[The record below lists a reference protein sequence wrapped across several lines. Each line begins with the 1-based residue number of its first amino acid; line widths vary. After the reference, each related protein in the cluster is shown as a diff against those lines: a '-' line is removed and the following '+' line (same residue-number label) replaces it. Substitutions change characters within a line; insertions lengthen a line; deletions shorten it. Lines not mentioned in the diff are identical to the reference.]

1 MMYGFTQLL
10 SATVTLAELAGHTY
24 RVIEL
29 IDCLSDVEEIAT
41 QWSRDEN
48 ENENDENENDNDNSN
63 NGNSNDDDNKT
74 QNRHEAVTA
83 STNNNTQ
90 LHRIKLELTM
100 DDITTTTGINSESL
114 PSSSIRLLTSLR
126 LCVSV
131 PTNPNVPPVLLRTT
145 TTAAGEGDNNSTT
158 NNNNKNNSGNNSDD
172 IGSNNFLIQS
182 KYRGDVPLLNNITI
196 DVKPKGKI
204 LIRGPPGVGK
214 SSILRTVCRLWP
226 MGQPPSDGVDNNR
239 DETTG
244 LSSPPSSVISCIPP
258 IWDHYSSSSS
268 AATAATVKRDN
279 RDSNGSS
286 EDALVYLALPQAAPF
301 RIGMQTSLFEQLT
314 YPLIISKRDTTVRR
328 KVKEA
333 LQIVGLPQIVVKAN
347 GLDTKHSHMKWT
359 TMMSPGQ
366 RQLFA
371 CARVF
376 VHMPAL
382 VLLDEATRYV
392 HAYCVH
398 IHIYIYRPFLSSFS
412 NDLRL
417 VTNTTNTA

>member
-41 QWSRDEN
+41 RWSCDEN
-48 ENENDENENDNDNSN
+48 YKENDENENENDNDNSN

-145 TTAAGEGDNNSTT
+145 TTAAGEG
-158 NNNNKNNSGNNSDD
+158 NNNNNNNNNSGNSDD
-172 IGSNNFLIQS
+172 IGDNNFLIQS
-182 KYRGDVPLLNNITI
+182 KYHGDVPLLNNITI

-226 MGQPPSDGVDNNR
+226 MGQQPSDGVDNNR

-279 RDSNGSS
+279 RDSNSSS

-347 GLDTKHSHMKWT
+347 GLDTKHSHRMWT

-417 VTNTTNTA
+417 VTNIPTNTA